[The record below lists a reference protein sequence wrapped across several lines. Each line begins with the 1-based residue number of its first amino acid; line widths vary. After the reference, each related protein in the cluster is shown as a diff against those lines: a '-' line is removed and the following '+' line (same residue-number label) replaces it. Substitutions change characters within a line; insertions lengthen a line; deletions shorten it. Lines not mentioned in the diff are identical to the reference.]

1 MNAAE
6 GAERADLHSSRRVLL
21 VQPSMQPPG
30 GGNGV
35 AAWVLQALVPV
46 HRVTVLSWRPVE
58 IDPINRF
65 FGTHLRSGDFDTIVV
80 PRSWRAIPD
89 RLPVPATL
97 IKLSL
102 LMRYTRRV
110 SAGFDVLFGVYN
122 ETDFGRRGIQYVHY
136 PTYLRPR
143 PEVDLR
149 WYHHTASGL
158 DLYYRLA
165 DWIADFSVERM
176 KANLTLVNSDWTGAQ
191 VGRFLGVTTQTLYPP
206 VADPAPPLPWAER
219 RNGFL
224 TIGRLS
230 PEREYERM
238 MRILARVREH
248 VPGVTLTIVGTSDRH
263 ARRYRAR
270 LVDLARSLGP
280 TSARSTSADQPWIAF
295 EENISRDQMRALMA
309 THRYGI
315 HGMREEHFGMAPAEL
330 ARAGCIVWVPK
341 GGGQME
347 IVNREPALMYDS
359 DEGAVQSIVRT
370 LNDPAEQERLRRAL
384 AGSERFSTAHFVER
398 VRAIV
403 NEL

>member
-1 MNAAE
+1 MK
-6 GAERADLHSSRRVLL
+6 RVLL

-35 AAWVLQALVPV
+35 AAWVLQALVGA

-65 FGTHLRSGDFDTIVV
+65 FGTQLRSSDFDTIVV
-80 PRSWRAIPD
+80 PRSWSVIPD

-102 LMRYTRRV
+102 LMRYTRKL
-110 SAGFDVLFGVYN
+110 SAGYDVMFGVYN
-122 ETDFGRRGIQYVHY
+122 ETDYGRRGIQYVHY

-149 WYHHTASGL
+149 WYHHPPGGL
-158 DLYYRLA
+158 NLYYRLA
-165 DWIADFSVERM
+165 DWIADFSVDRM
-176 KANLTLVNSDWTGAQ
+176 KQNLTLVNSDWTGAH
-191 VGRFLGVTTQTLYPP
+191 VSRFLGITTQTLYPP
-206 VADPAPPLPWAER
+206 VADPAPGAPWAER

-224 TIGRLS
+224 MIGRLS
-230 PEREYERM
+230 PEKECGRV
-238 MRILARVREH
+238 MRLLARVREQA
-248 VPGVTLTIVGTSDRH
+248 PGITLTIIGTWDRH
-263 ARRYRAR
+263 ARRYRDQ
-270 LVDLARSLGP
+270 LFDLARSLGP
-280 TSARSTSADQPWIAF
+280 WIEF
-295 EENISRDQMRALMA
+295 RQNISRDEIRALMA

-330 ARAGCIVWVPK
+330 ARAGCIVWVPR

-347 IVNREPALMYDS
+347 IVDREPALMYDTE
-359 DEGAVQSIVRT
+359 DEAVEKIVRT
-370 LNDPAEQERLRRAL
+370 LNDPAEQERLRGVLR
-384 AGSERFSTAHFVER
+384 GSERFSTAHFVER

-403 NEL
+403 NDFETPR